1 MNHERNVLV
10 KCCSKVIYGLSQKPK
25 EFAVVLH
32 SQGFISTPVLEE
44 VVELP
49 VTKAYNAIKL
59 YTAVLKVVEHYPHKY
74 KEFISMLQDD
84 RILYGDLLSVLGKE
98 YDENGE
104 YY

>member
-10 KCCSKVIYGLSQKPK
+10 KCGAKVIYGLSQKPK

-32 SQGFISTPVLEE
+32 GQGFISTDMFQE
-44 VVELP
+44 VVELS
-49 VTKAYNAIKL
+49 VTRDDNAIKL

-98 YDENGE
+98 YDKNGE